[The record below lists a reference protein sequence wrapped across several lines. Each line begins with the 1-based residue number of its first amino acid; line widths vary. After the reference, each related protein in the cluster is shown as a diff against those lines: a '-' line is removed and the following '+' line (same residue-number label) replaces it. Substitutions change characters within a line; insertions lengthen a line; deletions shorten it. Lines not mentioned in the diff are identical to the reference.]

1 MRINPLY
8 KFVQVYRSS
17 AMDTTGFDMIK
28 TRTAAITGASRK
40 HAADKINVLQ
50 KNTSG
55 RHPR

>member
-1 MRINPLY
+1 
-8 KFVQVYRSS
+8 
-17 AMDTTGFDMIK
+17 MDTTGFDMIN

-50 KNTSG
+50 KNASG